1 MAINA
6 NSLAD
11 EGDRRTIERMRL
23 IAISRPVLPLLLAAT
38 ALAACDEPKLRIS
51 SSTASTDGPSGGVLT
66 VVENLQCP
74 ETQGVLTRKG
84 SAQAG
89 GKVCTYAGPKGAEVS
104 LHLVSLDATTASD
117 VLRGFEDQLSGGLPH
132 TRADLRAR
140 EADRR
145 AAEADRRAA
154 EADRRAAAADI
165 AASEAEGGSAKV
177 RLPGVMIDAH
187 GDTAR
192 VRIGGISINA
202 DDSGGTVN
210 VRSDDESVN
219 INATDDGAEIRTRG
233 AGDATRST
241 WILTDSRAS
250 EQGWRMVGYEARGPA
265 GGPIVIATVRTKERE
280 QDAVFDAAKALVT
293 LNVGR

>member
-1 MAINA
+1 
-6 NSLAD
+6 
-11 EGDRRTIERMRL
+11 MRP
-23 IAISRPVLPLLLAAT
+23 IALSRPILPLLLAAT
-38 ALAACDEPKLRIS
+38 GLAACDQPNVRIS
-51 SSTASTDGPSGGVLT
+51 STSTDTETQGVLM
-66 VVENLQCP
+66 VVEALQCP

-89 GKVCTYAGPKGAEVS
+89 GRVCTYAGPKGAEVS
-104 LHLVSLDATTASD
+104 LHLVDLDGSPSSD
-117 VLRGFEDQLSGGLPH
+117 VLERFEDQLANGLPH
-132 TRADLRAR
+132 TRADLQAHQAAAR
-140 EADRR
+140 T
-145 AAEADRRAA
+145 AEASARA
-154 EADRRAAAADI
+154 D
-165 AASEAEGGSAKV
+165 ASTAEGDKARV
-177 RLPGVMIDAH
+177 RLPGVMIDAE
-187 GDTAR
+187 GDKAR

-219 INATDDGAEIRTRG
+219 INATNDGAEIRTRG

-250 EQGWRMVGYEARGPA
+250 DQGWRMVGYEARGPA
-265 GGPIVIATVRTKERE
+265 GGPIVVATVRTKERE